1 MGSLSFSWNRFYPK
15 NGIIAIKQEAKM
27 GIRNWL
33 ERQFDYDIVDEFLD
47 HFEVMTEVMEPTIIS
62 LENDEIREEKINEL
76 FRIFHNIKSASS
88 FLKIDRLHLLS
99 ELAEETMERLREN
112 PDAVSEE
119 LIDWLLLVSDQF
131 RSWYS
136 EIVSDGEL
144 EEINPKILLVPQI
157 G

>member
-1 MGSLSFSWNRFYPK
+1 
-15 NGIIAIKQEAKM
+15 M
-27 GIRNWL
+27 GIRNRL

-47 HFEVMTEVMEPTIIS
+47 HFDVMTEVMEPTIIS
-62 LENDEIREEKINEL
+62 LENEGLREEKINEL

-88 FLKIDRLHLLS
+88 FLKIDRLHRLS

-119 LIDWLLLVSDQF
+119 TIDWLLLVSDQF
-131 RSWYS
+131 RSWYT
-136 EIVSDGEL
+136 EISSDGEL
-144 EEINPKILLVPQI
+144 EDINPEILIVPRI

>member
-1 MGSLSFSWNRFYPK
+1 
-15 NGIIAIKQEAKM
+15 M
-27 GIRNWL
+27 GIRNRL

-47 HFEVMTEVMEPTIIS
+47 HFDVMTEVMEPTIIS
-62 LENDEIREEKINEL
+62 LENEGLREEKINEL

-119 LIDWLLLVSDQF
+119 TIDWLLLVSDQF
-131 RSWYS
+131 RSWYT
-136 EIVSDGEL
+136 EISSDGEL
-144 EEINPKILLVPQI
+144 EDINPEILIVPRI

>member
-1 MGSLSFSWNRFYPK
+1 
-15 NGIIAIKQEAKM
+15 M
-27 GIRNWL
+27 GIRNQL

-47 HFEVMTEVMEPTIIS
+47 HFDVMTEVMEPTIIS
-62 LENDEIREEKINEL
+62 LEKREQREDKINEL

-99 ELAEETMERLREN
+99 ELAEETMERLRED
-112 PDAVSEE
+112 PSLVSDE

-131 RSWYS
+131 RAWYT
-136 EIVSDGEL
+136 EISSDGEL
-144 EEINPKILLVPQI
+144 EDIDPKILLVPKV

>member
-1 MGSLSFSWNRFYPK
+1 
-15 NGIIAIKQEAKM
+15 M
-27 GIRNWL
+27 GIRNRL

-47 HFEVMTEVMEPTIIS
+47 HFDVMTEVMEPTIIS
-62 LENDEIREEKINEL
+62 LENEELREEKINEL

-88 FLKIDRLHLLS
+88 FLKIDRIHLLS

-119 LIDWLLLVSDQF
+119 IIDWLLLVSDQF
-131 RSWYS
+131 RSWYT
-136 EIVSDGEL
+136 EISSDGEL
-144 EEINPKILLVPQI
+144 EDINPEILLVPKT

>member
-1 MGSLSFSWNRFYPK
+1 
-15 NGIIAIKQEAKM
+15 M
-27 GIRNWL
+27 GIRNRL

-47 HFEVMTEVMEPTIIS
+47 HFDVMTEVMEPTIIS
-62 LENDEIREEKINEL
+62 LENEELREEKINEL

-119 LIDWLLLVSDQF
+119 IIDWLLLVSDQF
-131 RSWYS
+131 RSWYT
-136 EIVSDGEL
+136 EISSDGEL
-144 EEINPKILLVPQI
+144 EDINPEILLVPRI

>member
-1 MGSLSFSWNRFYPK
+1 
-15 NGIIAIKQEAKM
+15 M
-27 GIRNWL
+27 GIRNRL

-47 HFEVMTEVMEPTIIS
+47 HFDVMTEVMEPTIIS
-62 LENDEIREEKINEL
+62 LENEGLREEKINEL

-119 LIDWLLLVSDQF
+119 TIDWLLLVSDQF
-131 RSWYS
+131 RSWYT
-136 EIVSDGEL
+136 EISSDGEL
-144 EEINPKILLVPQI
+144 EDINPEILLVPRI

>member
-1 MGSLSFSWNRFYPK
+1 
-15 NGIIAIKQEAKM
+15 M
-27 GIRNWL
+27 GIRNRL

-47 HFEVMTEVMEPTIIS
+47 HFDVMTEVMEPTIIS
-62 LENDEIREEKINEL
+62 LEKEDVREEKINEL

-88 FLKIDRLHLLS
+88 FLKLDRLHLLS

-131 RSWYS
+131 RSWYA
-136 EIVSDGEL
+136 EISGDGEL
-144 EEINPKILLVPQI
+144 EDINPKILLVPQI

>member
-1 MGSLSFSWNRFYPK
+1 
-15 NGIIAIKQEAKM
+15 M
-27 GIRNWL
+27 GIRNRL
-33 ERQFDYDIVDEFLD
+33 EREFDYDIVDEFLD
-47 HFEVMTEVMEPTIIS
+47 HFDVMTEVMEPTIIS
-62 LENDEIREEKINEL
+62 LENEELRVEKINEL

-131 RSWYS
+131 RSWYT
-136 EIVSDGEL
+136 EISSDGEL
-144 EEINPKILLVPQI
+144 EDIDPKILLVPRI

>member
-1 MGSLSFSWNRFYPK
+1 
-15 NGIIAIKQEAKM
+15 M

>member
-1 MGSLSFSWNRFYPK
+1 
-15 NGIIAIKQEAKM
+15 M
-27 GIRNWL
+27 GIRNRL

-47 HFEVMTEVMEPTIIS
+47 HLDVMTEVMEPTIIA
-62 LENDEIREEKINEL
+62 LENREQREDKINEL

-99 ELAEETMERLREN
+99 ELAEETMERLRED
-112 PDAVSEE
+112 PSAVTEE

-131 RSWYS
+131 RAWYA
-136 EIVSDGEL
+136 EISSDGEL
-144 EEINPKILLVPQI
+144 EDINPKILLVPKV

>member
-1 MGSLSFSWNRFYPK
+1 
-15 NGIIAIKQEAKM
+15 M
-27 GIRNWL
+27 GIRNRL

-47 HFEVMTEVMEPTIIS
+47 HFDVMTEVMEPTIIS
-62 LENDEIREEKINEL
+62 LEKEDVREEKINEL

-88 FLKIDRLHLLS
+88 FLKLDRLHLLS

-131 RSWYS
+131 RSWYA
-136 EIVSDGEL
+136 EISSDGEL
-144 EEINPKILLVPQI
+144 EDINPKILLVPQI

>member
-1 MGSLSFSWNRFYPK
+1 
-15 NGIIAIKQEAKM
+15 M
-27 GIRNWL
+27 GIRNRL

-136 EIVSDGEL
+136 EIASDGEL

>member
-1 MGSLSFSWNRFYPK
+1 
-15 NGIIAIKQEAKM
+15 M
-27 GIRNWL
+27 GIRNRL

-47 HFEVMTEVMEPTIIS
+47 HFDVMTEVMEPTIIS
-62 LENDEIREEKINEL
+62 LENEGLREEKINEL

-112 PDAVSEE
+112 PDAVNEE
-119 LIDWLLLVSDQF
+119 TIDWLLLVSDQF
-131 RSWYS
+131 RSWYT
-136 EIVSDGEL
+136 EISSDGEL
-144 EEINPKILLVPQI
+144 EDINPEILIVPRI

>member
-1 MGSLSFSWNRFYPK
+1 
-15 NGIIAIKQEAKM
+15 M
-27 GIRNWL
+27 GIRNRL

-47 HFEVMTEVMEPTIIS
+47 HLDVMTEVMEPTIIA
-62 LENDEIREEKINEL
+62 LENQEQREDKINEL

-99 ELAEETMERLREN
+99 ELAEETMERLRED
-112 PDAVSEE
+112 PSAVTEE

-131 RSWYS
+131 RAWYA
-136 EIVSDGEL
+136 EISSDGEL
-144 EEINPKILLVPQI
+144 EDINPKILLVPKV

>member
-1 MGSLSFSWNRFYPK
+1 
-15 NGIIAIKQEAKM
+15 M
-27 GIRNWL
+27 GIRNRL

-47 HFEVMTEVMEPTIIS
+47 HFDVMTEVMEPTIIS
-62 LENDEIREEKINEL
+62 LENEGLREEKINEL

-112 PDAVSEE
+112 PDAVNEE
-119 LIDWLLLVSDQF
+119 TIDWLLLVSDQF
-131 RSWYS
+131 RSWYT
-136 EIVSDGEL
+136 EISSDGEL
-144 EEINPKILLVPQI
+144 EDINPEILLVPRI

>member
-1 MGSLSFSWNRFYPK
+1 
-15 NGIIAIKQEAKM
+15 M
-27 GIRNWL
+27 GIRNRL

-47 HFEVMTEVMEPTIIS
+47 HFDVMTEVMEPTIIS
-62 LENDEIREEKINEL
+62 LENEELREEKINEL

-119 LIDWLLLVSDQF
+119 TIDWLLLVSDQF
-131 RSWYS
+131 RSWYT
-136 EIVSDGEL
+136 EISSDGEL
-144 EEINPKILLVPQI
+144 EDINPEILLVPRI